1 MVNRKLR
8 RHGIALVALALA
20 VFPLVA
26 STAAADQ
33 FFHTSHA
40 DLTPIGDAP
49 LRSGFVND
57 IHTNGV
63 TISAQERYQLNGAM
77 PNTTYSVALRV
88 SAVDSTCAVVNA
100 TLTTETFTT
109 NGSGNG
115 EANHTFFAATPL
127 PPPNPRLIYIRWVVS
142 SGGVPQYQTDCI
154 AVSVGA

>member
-1 MVNRKLR
+1 MSGGVDVKVPATTNQEVMDMVNRKLR

-63 TISAQERYQLNGAM
+63 TI
-77 PNTTYSVALRV
+77 
-88 SAVDSTCAVVNA
+88 
-100 TLTTETFTT
+100 
-109 NGSGNG
+109 
-115 EANHTFFAATPL
+115 
-127 PPPNPRLIYIRWVVS
+127 
-142 SGGVPQYQTDCI
+142 
-154 AVSVGA
+154 